1 MAVGNWAGSVTGIA
15 GIRRGLKRI
24 KSDIFSL
31 RIIDLCK
38 DFFFCPSG
46 RARLRTKKL
55 IVTCLDQCFAPVH
68 FLEFGDE
75 ILNFPRDTTLLLA
88 PKSVLV
94 QTNLVVSESTA

>member
-38 DFFFCPSG
+38 EFFLCPSG

-55 IVTCLDQCFAPVH
+55 TVTCLDQCFAPVH

-75 ILNFPRDTTLLLA
+75 ILNFSKGYNFA
-88 PKSVLV
+88 PGPEKCTGADKSGRK
-94 QTNLVVSESTA
+94 